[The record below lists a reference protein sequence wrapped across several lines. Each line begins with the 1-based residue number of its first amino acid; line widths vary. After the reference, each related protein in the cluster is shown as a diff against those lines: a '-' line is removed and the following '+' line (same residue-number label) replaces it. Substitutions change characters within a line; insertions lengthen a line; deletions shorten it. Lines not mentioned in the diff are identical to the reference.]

1 MAIQGL
7 VMVPEHRHVFDLLGG
22 RLCIDFVNTVSGK
35 RLRAPIERLNDY
47 GDLVAWAEQVGIAS
61 PTRGKAL
68 RRAAREHPR
77 QGEAILGRAKEF
89 REALFRIF
97 RAVGERARPGEADL
111 AHLNRELAEAHSHL
125 VLADRAGRF
134 GWHFS
139 HENELASVLWPVA
152 RSAAEVLLNDDPER
166 VRMCE
171 AIDGCGWLFYDETR
185 NGRRRW
191 CSMKDCGN
199 RAKVRRFYAKN
210 KGGADSAGSS
220 E

>member
-1 MAIQGL
+1 MPQ
-7 VMVPEHRHVFDLLGG
+7 EHRHVFDLLGG

-47 GDLVAWAEQVGIAS
+47 GELVSWAEQVEIVS
-61 PTRGKAL
+61 PADGKAL
-68 RRAAREHPR
+68 RRAARGHPR

-97 RAVGERARPGEADL
+97 RTVAESARPDEADL
-111 AHLNRELAEAHSHL
+111 ALLNREIAEAHSHL
-125 VLADRAGRF
+125 EIAATSGRF
-134 GWHFS
+134 GWRFS
-139 HENELASVLWPVA
+139 QENELASVLWPVA
-152 RSAAEVLLNDDPER
+152 RSAAEVLLNDDPGR

-171 AIDGCGWLFYDETR
+171 DSGGCGWLFYDETR
-185 NGRRRW
+185 NGQRRW

-210 KGGADSAGSS
+210 KGGADSSGNSD
-220 E
+220 